1 MMAFFNGC
9 DIDIKTITE
18 LAAEGLSLNSMSKV
32 TGHSKNDIQ
41 AALIRNNIP
50 YTKHVKERFINVDGV
65 MMSLKDACESK
76 GFIREAMYAWRVK
89 RGLNEQEG
97 FDAYIIY
104 QQSKRAIDKPIL
116 TFKNAT
122 VLYKKERYTLDAIS
136 DKLRLNKS
144 HFEMFMRHNR
154 YGQNAFERYCWMR
167 GL

>member
-1 MMAFFNGC
+1 MAFFRFGGV
-9 DIDIKTITE
+9 DLKTITE

-32 TGHSKNDIQ
+32 TGHSKNGIQ

-50 YTKHVKERFINVDGV
+50 YTKHVKERFVSVDGV

-97 FDAYIIY
+97 FDAYVIY
-104 QQSKRAIDKPIL
+104 KASKRTVDKPIV

-122 VLYKKERYTLDAIS
+122 VIYKKERYTLDAIS
-136 DKLRLNKS
+136 DKLKLNKQR
-144 HFEMFMRHNR
+144 FEVFMRQNR
-154 YGQNAFERYCWMR
+154 YCQNAFERYCWMR

>member
-1 MMAFFNGC
+1 MANFNGC
-9 DIDIKTITE
+9 GIDLKTITE
-18 LAAEGLSLNSMSKV
+18 LAAQGLSLNFMSKV
-32 TGHSKNDIQ
+32 TGHSKNGIK
-41 AALIRNNIP
+41 AALERNNIP
-50 YTKHVKERFINVDGV
+50 YTMGIRERFISVDGV

-76 GFIREAMYAWRVK
+76 GFIREAMYAWRIK

-97 FDAYIIY
+97 FDAYVIY
-104 QQSKRAIDKPIL
+104 KASKRTTDKPIL

-122 VLYKKERYTLDAIS
+122 VLYKKERYTLTEII

>member
-1 MMAFFNGC
+1 MAFFNGC
-9 DIDIKTITE
+9 GIDIKTITE

-32 TGHSKNDIQ
+32 TGHSKDGIK
-41 AALIRNNIP
+41 AALERNNIP
-50 YTKHVKERFINVDGV
+50 YTMGIRERFVTVDGV
-65 MMSLKDACESK
+65 LMSLGDACNAQGFSRES
-76 GFIREAMYAWRVK
+76 MYAWRVK

-97 FDAYIIY
+97 FDAYVIY
-104 QQSKRAIDKPIL
+104 KASKRTIDRPIL

-122 VLYKKERYTLDAIS
+122 VLYKKERYTLDAII

>member
-1 MMAFFNGC
+1 MANFNGC
-9 DIDIKTITE
+9 GIDLKTITE
-18 LAAEGLSLNSMSKV
+18 LAAQGLSLNFMSKV
-32 TGHSKNDIQ
+32 TGHSKNGIK
-41 AALIRNNIP
+41 AALERNNIP
-50 YTKHVKERFINVDGV
+50 YTMGIRERFISVDGV

-104 QQSKRAIDKPIL
+104 QQSKRTIDKPIL

-136 DKLRLNKS
+136 DKLKLNRQR
-144 HFEMFMRHNR
+144 FEVFMRQNR
-154 YGQNAFERYCWMR
+154 YCQNAFERYCWMR

>member
-1 MMAFFNGC
+1 MEFFKGC
-9 DIDIKTITE
+9 GIDLKIITE
-18 LAAEGLSLNSMSKV
+18 LAAEGLSLNSMSRV
-32 TGHSKNDIQ
+32 TGHSKDGIK
-41 AALIRNNIP
+41 AALERNNIP
-50 YTKHVKERFINVDGV
+50 YTMGIRERFVTVDGV
-65 MMSLKDACESK
+65 LMSLGDACNAQGFSRES
-76 GFIREAMYAWRVK
+76 MYAWRVK

-97 FDAYIIY
+97 FEAYIVY
-104 QQSKRAIDKPIL
+104 QQSKRTIDKPIL

>member
-1 MMAFFNGC
+1 MAFFNGC
-9 DIDIKTITE
+9 GIDLKIITE
-18 LAAEGLSLNSMSKV
+18 LAAQGLSLNSMSKV
-32 TGHSKNDIQ
+32 TGHSKDGIK
-41 AALIRNNIP
+41 AALERNNIP
-50 YTKHVKERFINVDGV
+50 YTMGIRERFVTVDGV
-65 MMSLKDACESK
+65 LMSLGDACNAQGFSRES
-76 GFIREAMYAWRVK
+76 MYAWRVK

-97 FDAYIIY
+97 FEAYIVY
-104 QQSKRAIDKPIL
+104 QQSKRTIDKPIL

-122 VLYKKERYTLDAIS
+122 VLYKKERYTLTEII

>member
-1 MMAFFNGC
+1 MAFLNGC
-9 DIDIKTITE
+9 GIDLKTITE
-18 LAAEGLSLNSMSKV
+18 LAAEGLSLNSMSRV
-32 TGHSKNDIQ
+32 TGHSKNGIK
-41 AALIRNNIP
+41 AALERNNIP
-50 YTKHVKERFINVDGV
+50 YTNHVRERFITVDGV
-65 MMSLKDACESK
+65 LMSLKNACESK

-97 FDAYIIY
+97 FEAYIIY
-104 QQSKRAIDKPIL
+104 QQSKRTIDKPIL

>member
-1 MMAFFNGC
+1 MAFFNGC

-18 LAAEGLSLNSMSKV
+18 LAAEGLSLNSMSRV
-32 TGHSKNDIQ
+32 TGHSKDGIK
-41 AALIRNNIP
+41 AALERNNIP
-50 YTKHVKERFINVDGV
+50 YTMGIRERFVTVNGV
-65 MMSLKDACESK
+65 LMSLGDACNAQGFSRES
-76 GFIREAMYAWRVK
+76 MYAWRVK

-122 VLYKKERYTLDAIS
+122 VIYKKERYTLDAIS
-136 DKLRLNKS
+136 DKLKLNKQR
-144 HFEMFMRHNR
+144 FEVFMRQNR
-154 YGQNAFERYCWMR
+154 YCQNAFERYCWMR

>member
-1 MMAFFNGC
+1 MEFFKGC
-9 DIDIKTITE
+9 GIDLKIITE

-32 TGHSKNDIQ
+32 TGHSKDGIK
-41 AALIRNNIP
+41 AALIRNKIP
-50 YTKHVKERFINVDGV
+50 YTKHVKERFIGVDGV
-65 MMSLKDACESK
+65 MMSLKDACNAQGFSRES
-76 GFIREAMYAWRVK
+76 MYAWRVK

-122 VLYKKERYTLDAIS
+122 VIYKKERYTLDAIS
-136 DKLRLNKS
+136 DKLKLNKQR
-144 HFEMFMRHNR
+144 FEVFMRQNR
-154 YGQNAFERYCWMR
+154 YCQNAFERYCWMR

>member
-1 MMAFFNGC
+1 MAFFNGC

-32 TGHSKNDIQ
+32 TGHSKNGIQ
-41 AALIRNNIP
+41 AALIRNKIP
-50 YTKHVKERFINVDGV
+50 YTNHVKERFISVDGV

-97 FDAYIIY
+97 FDAYVIY
-104 QQSKRAIDKPIL
+104 KASKRTIDRPIL

-136 DKLRLNKS
+136 DKLRLNKQR
-144 HFEMFMRHNR
+144 FEVFMRQNR